1 MPVGQRQTIEE
12 YKAVLVGE
20 PKIFLCELLER
31 NVGRAVVVYRLRR
44 AVQVEDIRMPAGT
57 VSYGYFWETR
67 NYNVYHFVDDAR
79 QTLGLYFNIGD
90 STRISETQIYWRDLI
105 VDILVT
111 PDGRSRVLDQHE
123 LPADL
128 SQPLRRLI
136 FDTRDYILERVTEL
150 KAEIEGQTR
159 LFSAQR

>member
-1 MPVGQRQTIEE
+1 MSADQRQTIEE

-20 PKIFLCELLER
+20 PKIFPCQLLER
-31 NVGRAVVVYRLRR
+31 SAGRAVVVYRLRR
-44 AVQVEDIRMPAGT
+44 AVQVEDIRMPMGA

-90 STRISETQIYWRDLI
+90 STRISKKQIYWRDLV

-123 LPADL
+123 LPTDL
-128 SQPLRRLI
+128 SPPLRRLI

-150 KAEIEGQTR
+150 TAEIEEQTR
-159 LFSAQR
+159 LFSAQQ